1 MLGVL
6 ALLCTIGGFVANIT
20 AVFAMR
26 RARAFAPLALRIHIE
41 DAAGTLVPLSAVL
54 AAQCASLASGARV
67 TSTKFEVRRLI
78 TGRPIDAALGV
89 IAFCNVPEEEVWAGM
104 SEGVAAIEREF
115 HQHGTDADRKCL
127 QYVLHGRTGDLAH
140 YKWPNGFMDEGR
152 PAGLALADF
161 CTDASAQLAGLRPHH
176 VAALRLY
183 TSAAFR
189 SINGHL
195 REQEKSDESGQ
206 HQPVYPFPVTLSFI
220 ADGLRRLRA
229 VAATRKDANEAIDV
243 WRGMRNVESDT
254 DFYAKGGTELA
265 PMSGT
270 TSLTVA
276 VQYALGHAQGD
287 TAHALMFKI
296 VARSFIDRG
305 ADLGF
310 LSCFPGEAEWCYP
323 PLTYLSPTGRRER
336 HAIGG
341 TLFEIVEV
349 EPRFSS

>member
-1 MLGVL
+1 
-6 ALLCTIGGFVANIT
+6 
-20 AVFAMR
+20 
-26 RARAFAPLALRIHIE
+26 
-41 DAAGTLVPLSAVL
+41 
-54 AAQCASLASGARV
+54 
-67 TSTKFEVRRLI
+67 
-78 TGRPIDAALGV
+78 
-89 IAFCNVPEEEVWAGM
+89 
-104 SEGVAAIEREF
+104 
-115 HQHGTDADRKCL
+115 
-127 QYVLHGRTGDLAH
+127 
-140 YKWPNGFMDEGR
+140 
-152 PAGLALADF
+152 
-161 CTDASAQLAGLRPHH
+161 
-176 VAALRLY
+176 
-183 TSAAFR
+183 
-189 SINGHL
+189 
-195 REQEKSDESGQ
+195 
-206 HQPVYPFPVTLSFI
+206 
-220 ADGLRRLRA
+220 
-229 VAATRKDANEAIDV
+229 
-243 WRGMRNVESDT
+243 MRNVESEG

-310 LSCFPGEAEWCYP
+310 LSCLPGEAEWCYP